1 MALKKRSK
9 ISAEFSMSSL
19 TDIIFLLLIFFMLTS
34 TLVKIEAV
42 DLPES
47 DSKTVAPVSIAVMI
61 YQTGVYKIESLEVEE
76 AQLENVLSN
85 KYRESGANPDFT
97 VTIVAEKGTP
107 FEKVVR
113 VMSSYG
119 CHTFDCFNVTF
130 HRAAYF
136 QQISRMRKDC

>member
-47 DSKTVAPVSIAVMI
+47 DSKTVAPVSVAVMLYPSGI
-61 YQTGVYKIESLEVEE
+61 YKIESAEIEE
-76 AQLENVLSN
+76 SQLENVLRS
-85 KYRESGANPDFT
+85 KYQESESSTDFT

-107 FEKVVR
+107 FERVVR
-113 VMSSYG
+113 LMTLAEKMKVKAILA
-119 CHTFDCFNVTF
+119 T
-130 HRAAYF
+130 
-136 QQISRMRKDC
+136 QPRKN

>member
-42 DLPES
+42 DIPES
-47 DSKTVAPVSIAVMI
+47 DSKTVAPVSVAVMLYPSGI
-61 YQTGVYKIESLEVEE
+61 YKIESAEIEEV
-76 AQLENVLSN
+76 QLENVLRS
-85 KYRESGANPDFT
+85 KYQESGSSTDFT

-107 FEKVVR
+107 FERVVR
-113 VMSSYG
+113 LMTLAEKMKVKAILA
-119 CHTFDCFNVTF
+119 T
-130 HRAAYF
+130 
-136 QQISRMRKDC
+136 QPRKN

>member
-47 DSKTVAPVSIAVMI
+47 DSKTVAPVSVAVML
-61 YQTGVYKIESLEVEE
+61 YQTGIYKIESLEVAEGE
-76 AQLENVLSN
+76 LGKELKKRYDETDEN
-85 KYRESGANPDFT
+85 ADFT

-113 VMSSYG
+113 IMTLAEKMKVKAILA
-119 CHTFDCFNVTF
+119 TQPKKN
-130 HRAAYF
+130 
-136 QQISRMRKDC
+136 

>member
-47 DSKTVAPVSIAVMI
+47 DSKTVAPVSVAVML
-61 YQTGVYKIESLEVEE
+61 YQTGIYKIESSEVAEGELEKVLKKKYEE
-76 AQLENVLSN
+76 TDEN
-85 KYRESGANPDFT
+85 ADFT

-113 VMSSYG
+113 VM
-119 CHTFDCFNVTF
+119 TLAEKMKVKVILATQPKKN
-130 HRAAYF
+130 
-136 QQISRMRKDC
+136 

>member
-47 DSKTVAPVSIAVMI
+47 DSKTVAPVSVAVML
-61 YQTGVYKIESLEVEE
+61 YQTGIYKIESEVVEE
-76 AQLENVLSN
+76 AQLESVLKD
-85 KYRESGANPDFT
+85 KYMAAGSTAEFT

-107 FEKVVR
+107 FERVVR
-113 VMSSYG
+113 LMTLAEKMKVKAILA
-119 CHTFDCFNVTF
+119 TQPKKT
-130 HRAAYF
+130 
-136 QQISRMRKDC
+136 